1 MVIHILDRNGAVSI
15 VIKARPTYWTLNAG
29 HLMSAHYPSLKTISV
44 EEMSALYLHHDPVVI
59 SSLWWWWDTR
69 LRRGQNCGSRY
80 SEAHRSAS
88 ARSRRC
94 PRKRRLW
101 TVQIYVRI

>member
-59 SSLWWWWDTR
+59 SSL
-69 LRRGQNCGSRY
+69 
-80 SEAHRSAS
+80 
-88 ARSRRC
+88 
-94 PRKRRLW
+94 
-101 TVQIYVRI
+101 